1 MTPLGRCC
9 GVNLP
14 GYTTAKT
21 PKADGQEEPATETQ
35 ESPADEI
42 YLHIKVYAFAHL
54 LEFGDLKQFALNRLA
69 KVLISLEQTKQ
80 DLFPY
85 LANGIRLIYKTTTNE
100 ATDDARNLLSQFVA
114 FNYEALT
121 GEEFDKLIA
130 KGGEFMVDVS
140 HKLARRLSSLTS
152 SLLKYEELGRNK
164 DLEVESVDED
174 EDVEVLKEE

>member
-21 PKADGQEEPATETQ
+21 PKADSQEEPATE
-35 ESPADEI
+35 SPAGEI
-42 YLHIKVYAFAHL
+42 YLHTKVYAFAHL
-54 LEFGDLKQFALNRLA
+54 LDFADLKQFALNRLA

-85 LANGIRLIYKTTTNE
+85 LANGIRLIYKTTNDE
-100 ATDDARNLLSQFVA
+100 PTDDARNLLSQFVA
-114 FNYEALT
+114 FNYAALT

-130 KGGEFMVDVS
+130 KGGEFVVDVS
-140 HKLARRLSSLTS
+140 HKLARRLAALTS
-152 SLLKYEELGRNK
+152 TLSKVEDLGRNEE
-164 DLEVESVDED
+164 LEVESADKDED
-174 EDVEVLKEE
+174 LESLKEE